1 MIRAARVAAV
11 AAFAATLALTGVAPA
26 VAAPTTAGEPAVEF
40 VVTST
45 PSAPAAA
52 AIAAA
57 APGDGVWIEM
67 RSGDGILRGTV
78 GLVTHVGGY
87 RDLYVCDARVDENN
101 LSARI
106 DPGDGQVLAYYDIED
121 PETCYNRDIWYPI
134 RKFRAAWNLD
144 ASAWF
149 APPPL

>member
-11 AAFAATLALTGVAPA
+11 VAFAATLVFTSAAPA
-26 VAAPTTAGEPAVEF
+26 VAAPTTAGELTF

-57 APGDGVWIEM
+57 SPGDGVWIEM

-78 GLVTHVGGY
+78 GLETHVGGY

-106 DPGDGQVLAYYDIED
+106 
-121 PETCYNRDIWYPI
+121 
-134 RKFRAAWNLD
+134 
-144 ASAWF
+144 
-149 APPPL
+149 